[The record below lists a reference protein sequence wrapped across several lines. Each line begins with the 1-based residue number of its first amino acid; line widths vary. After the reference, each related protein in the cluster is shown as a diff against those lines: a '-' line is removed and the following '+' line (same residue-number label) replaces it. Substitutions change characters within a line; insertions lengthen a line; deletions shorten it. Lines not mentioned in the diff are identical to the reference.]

1 MKKLEQIKTE
11 LETKLFKKPALQ
23 YDWSKQN
30 ATYFIHK
37 DSVLVYQESDQ
48 HVTAVAKLMRIPK
61 EYWLLW
67 AQYVVQFSK
76 TDDVKSLSLEKRFAL
91 FKKAFEK
98 VIKPYYDEAPAK
110 KWPAAPACVNCG
122 GKKYTTKFERNDQEG
137 LYFVFICDACGL
149 GMRNKVEAKE
159 ALTEIY
165 TKDDY
170 FSGDNTTK
178 GYYNYQAEAPWRIKK
193 AENYLHELERVT
205 KIKPGKAHFLDIGSG
220 FGYFLKVVQD
230 QGYTGIGVELSPEA
244 VEVANK
250 KYKTKTLE
258 GDIVTL
264 YKNGVL
270 KDNQF
275 DFLTLWDIIEHFYD
289 VTEEI
294 AVMGKILKPGG
305 FVALRTNNIDSIA
318 FDVFGKFFHSIKDE
332 HTFYYTDKTLTQLF
346 EKEAIHK
353 VKTWT
358 HTHLF
363 LAFMTTK
370 ERNELDKQCR
380 GEDIFYVGQKQ

>member
-1 MKKLEQIKTE
+1 MKKLAELKNE
-11 LETKLFKKPALQ
+11 LETKLFKKA
-23 YDWSKQN
+23 SKEFEW
-30 ATYFIHK
+30 TKKGSTFYIHK
-37 DSVLVYQESDQ
+37 NNQLIYQEGDQ
-48 HVTAVAKLMRIPK
+48 HVTAVAKLLRIPK

-67 AQYVVQFSK
+67 AQYVVIYGK
-76 TDDVKSLSLEKRFAL
+76 TDDVKALPLEKRYDL
-91 FKKAFEK
+91 FKKAFQK
-98 VIKPYYDEAPAK
+98 VIQPFYNEAPSK
-110 KWPAAPACVNCG
+110 KWPKPVECVNCG
-122 GKKYTTKFERNDQEG
+122 GKTFSEKFERNDQEG
-137 LYFVFICDACGL
+137 LYFVFICDKCGL
-149 GMRNKVEAKE
+149 GMRNRVDAKE

-178 GYYNYQAEAPWRIKK
+178 GYFDYHSEAPWRIKK
-193 AENYLHELERVT
+193 AENYLHDLEKVT
-205 KIKPGKAHFLDIGSG
+205 GIKPGKAHFLDIGSG

-230 QGYTGIGVELSPEA
+230 EGYTGIGVELSPEA

-264 YKNGVL
+264 YNKGIL

-289 VTEEI
+289 VTDEI
-294 AVMGKILKPGG
+294 KIMAKILKPGG

-318 FDVFGKFFHSIKDE
+318 FEVFGKYFHSVKDE

-346 EKEAIHK
+346 EQDSIKK

-370 ERNELDKQCR
+370 ERNEIDKNCR